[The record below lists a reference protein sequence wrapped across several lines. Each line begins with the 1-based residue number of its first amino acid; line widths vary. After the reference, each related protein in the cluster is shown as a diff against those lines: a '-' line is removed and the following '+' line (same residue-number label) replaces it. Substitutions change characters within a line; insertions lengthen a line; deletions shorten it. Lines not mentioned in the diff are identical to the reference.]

1 MNGVALVKLQDLFRF
16 YASISKLYYG
26 YYPIRLLI
34 KCKFVSKFL
43 CSYSLGHPR
52 SCAPEQCRTCFIS
65 IRMKHFPY
73 FYSRVLLNFPG
84 FKSFDVHDQM
94 ILLRLA
100 QSQSRILAAALAWFN
115 SDSQT
120 FTDFLPW
127 RELKPGQV
135 DLFQELL
142 TDYAK
147 NVQNRNLD
155 PVESALFNIVVV
167 IATGEQV
174 PSSQQQIAARK
185 RVVLGLHCMKL
196 ALCTN

>member
-1 MNGVALVKLQDLFRF
+1 
-16 YASISKLYYG
+16 
-26 YYPIRLLI
+26 
-34 KCKFVSKFL
+34 
-43 CSYSLGHPR
+43 
-52 SCAPEQCRTCFIS
+52 
-65 IRMKHFPY
+65 MKHFQY
-73 FYSRVLLNFPG
+73 FCSRVLLNFPG
-84 FKSFDVHDQM
+84 FKSFDVRDQM

-174 PSSQQQIAARK
+174 PSSQQRIAVRK
-185 RVVLGLHCMKL
+185 CVVLGLHSLKL
-196 ALCTN
+196 ALCSLLESRDRPNFGFSFGAESCHMIILGGVQFPPKVI